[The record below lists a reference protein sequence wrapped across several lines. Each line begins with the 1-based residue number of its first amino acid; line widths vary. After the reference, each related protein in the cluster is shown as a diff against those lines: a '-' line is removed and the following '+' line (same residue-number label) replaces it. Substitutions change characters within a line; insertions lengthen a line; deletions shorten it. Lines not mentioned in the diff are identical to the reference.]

1 MGTRLK
7 TKLTLGL
14 VFLFIVILAFGILGI
29 YYINLLSKD
38 SRLIIKDNHL
48 TMGYCNNM
56 LKALEELPADTTTL
70 KAFEENLS
78 LQEKNETEPG
88 EMQATQLV
96 RKNFNELK
104 SNPLDSSNYKDIRR
118 AIYRIQDLNQQAIF
132 NKNKVASNTAEKAT
146 FWLTVIV
153 TVLTIVAFTFIV
165 NFPGIISH
173 PLQALSEGIRE
184 IANKNYRK
192 RIYLKQ
198 NDEFGDLAT
207 AFNSMAEKLDE
218 YEHSTLSQILFEK
231 TRIETIINQMRDGI
245 IGFDEKG
252 NILFMNAVAENL
264 FGLKEKEVVGKYN
277 ADIAVRNDLMRTLL
291 QDRQKTELKIYAD
304 GKESFFTKEPIIVRN
319 GEYIIGEVIVLRNI
333 TPFHEL
339 DEAKTNFIATVSHE
353 LKTPMSSIKMSSRL
367 LNDERVGNLNTEQK
381 ELVKS
386 IDDDVERLLKI
397 TGELLNMAQVE
408 TGNIQ
413 LKLQQTS
420 PQQVVMTAQQAVQTQ
435 ATQRNIHIHYQVE
448 EGLPAIQ
455 ADAEKTSWVMV
466 NLLTN
471 AIKYSHE
478 NSIIEVIVKRSDNT
492 VVFSVTDHG
501 RGIEEKYLSRIFNRY
516 FKVPGSIEKAGTGL
530 GLAISKEFIEAQGG
544 EISVT
549 STYGEGSTFSV
560 SLPVSS

>member
-29 YYINLLSKD
+29 FYINRLSND
-38 SRLIIKDNHL
+38 SRMIIKDNHL
-48 TMGYCNNM
+48 TLQFCNNM
-56 LKALEELPADTTTL
+56 LRSLEEMPGDTSAL
-70 KAFEENLS
+70 RLFGENLAQ
-78 LQEKNETEPG
+78 QEKNVTEPG
-88 EMQATQLV
+88 ELQATQLV
-96 RKNFNELK
+96 RKNFDELK
-104 SNPLDSSNYKDIRR
+104 ANPADTSNYKDIRR
-118 AIYRIQDLNQQAIF
+118 AIFRIQDLNQQAIF
-132 NKNKVASNTAEKAT
+132 HKNQVASSTAEHAT

-153 TVLTIVAFTFIV
+153 TILTIVAFTFIV
-165 NFPGIISH
+165 NFPGVISH

-198 NDEFGDLAT
+198 NDEFGELAS

-218 YEHSTLSQILFEK
+218 YEHSSLSQILFEK

-252 NILFMNAVAENL
+252 HILFMNAVAENL
-264 FGLKEKEVVGKYN
+264 FGLREKEVIGQYN
-277 ADIAVRNDLMRTLL
+277 ADIAVQNDLMRTLL

-319 GEYIIGEVIVLRNI
+319 GEYVIGEVIVLRNI

-353 LKTPMSSIKMSSRL
+353 LKTPMSSIKMSSQL
-367 LNDERVGNLNTEQK
+367 LKDERIGALNNEQK

-386 IDDDVERLLKI
+386 IDDDVDRLLKI
-397 TGELLNMAQVE
+397 TAELLNMAQVE

-413 LKLQQTS
+413 LRMQQTA
-420 PQQVVMTAQQAVQTQ
+420 PQQIVLTAQQAVQTQ
-435 ATQRNIHIHYQVE
+435 ATQRNIHIHYRIAE
-448 EGLPAIQ
+448 NLPFIQ
-455 ADAEKTSWVMV
+455 ADAEKTSWVMI

-471 AIKYSHE
+471 AIKYSPE
-478 NSIIEVIVKRSDNT
+478 NAVIEVEVKQADKT
-492 VVFSVTDHG
+492 VEFSVADRG
-501 RGIEEKYLSRIFNRY
+501 RGIEEKYLSRIFDRY

-544 EISVT
+544 HISVT
-549 STYGEGSTFSV
+549 STYGEGSTFCF
-560 SLPVSS
+560 SLPANV